1 MDDFGP
7 IAQAVAQSGAQIL
20 PVCGEFS
27 SDKGFAANPHSSD
40 GGGVGRMGCLK
51 MIDQARMDLVRRGV
65 G

>member
-27 SDKGFAANPHSSD
+27 SDKGFAATPILQTA
-40 GGGVGRMGCLK
+40 V
-51 MIDQARMDLVRRGV
+51 AWAEWVA
-65 G
+65 